1 MFSGSGI
8 WPKYGAGFGK
18 TQNILREEGIWL
30 PPRMRN
36 SSKFWRGMRDCLA
49 VCREFGKSY
58 VVAVNA
64 NQPASVQWCLLSKQT
79 IKAFKKSTGWQESA
93 LGSSIP
99 LVVQA
104 FYVYCKSYEEII
116 WSVKFKIWRTVQ
128 WFCSPES
135 DSHSFGQSSIFV
147 HASGHRLR
155 LQSFK
160 GPKEGSHDQ
169 GWEREWEETLRSP
182 PLSLFASFSPV
193 FPPLHHILV

>member
-1 MFSGSGI
+1 MTKI
-8 WPKYGAGFGK
+8 RCRIRENAKYLEGKRDLTATQEAGFIK
-18 TQNILREEGIWL
+18 ILARWM
-30 PPRMRN
+30 P
-36 SSKFWRGMRDCLA
+36 DCLA

-116 WSVKFKIWRTVQ
+116 
-128 WFCSPES
+128 
-135 DSHSFGQSSIFV
+135 
-147 HASGHRLR
+147 
-155 LQSFK
+155 
-160 GPKEGSHDQ
+160 
-169 GWEREWEETLRSP
+169 
-182 PLSLFASFSPV
+182 
-193 FPPLHHILV
+193 